1 MTNQTRPLKT
11 KPLLSS
17 FFINLFVL
25 LSSFL
30 LLSCTASYNQPLGSE
45 KNPIKIFFIPSADVG
60 LMKSSGK
67 ELVES
72 LEKLTPYKYKFSVP
86 TSYVAV
92 IEALGSKRAD
102 FAFFSTFPYLVASD
116 KYGVKAL
123 LIIGRHGHFT
133 YRSQILARADSDIKS
148 LKDLKGKK
156 VAFVD
161 PSSTSGFILPQY
173 EFKRKNIKPS
183 ETVFAQRHDN
193 VITMLYQ
200 KQVDA
205 GATFYSPPEKG
216 KIQDARRLV
225 LTQYPNIEEEVKI
238 IHLTQEIPNEPFVG
252 RKGIDPEIEKAVTE
266 ALLKLIKT
274 KEGKHIFNQIGLIT
288 GLKKTTDQN
297 YKSIRDVLKVG
308 KVSAEN
314 LMKKK

>member
-1 MTNQTRPLKT
+1 MIDRIRKRQKVILRKYVLV
-11 KPLLSS
+11 
-17 FFINLFVL
+17 LFSL
-25 LSSFL
+25 GIF
-30 LLSCTASYNQPLGSE
+30 SCTASYQYPLGSE
-45 KNPIKIFFIPSADVG
+45 KNPIKIFFIPSVDVG
-60 LMKSSGK
+60 LMKDSGK
-67 ELVES
+67 KLVED

-102 FAFFSTFPYLVASD
+102 FAFFGTFPYIVANN

-133 YRSQILARADSDIKS
+133 YRSQIVVRADSNIKN
-148 LKDLKGKK
+148 LKGLAGKK

-161 PSSTSGFILPQY
+161 PSSTSGFILPNY
-173 EFKRKNIKPS
+173 EFKKNNIKPS

-205 GATFYSPPEKG
+205 GATFYSPPANG

-225 LTQYPNIEEEVKI
+225 LTQYPNIEKEVNI
-238 IHLTQEIPNEPFVG
+238 IHLTQKIPNEPFVG
-252 RKGIDPEIEKAVTE
+252 RKGIDPEIEYTVVN
-266 ALLKLIKT
+266 ALLKYIKT
-274 KEGKHIFNQIGLIT
+274 KKGKDVFKKIGLIT
-288 GLKKTTDQN
+288 GLRKATNKD
-297 YKSIRDVLKVG
+297 YESIRSVLKVG
-308 KVSAEN
+308 KLLPEK
-314 LMKKK
+314 LIRKK